1 MNRPLALLCALL
13 LAVIS
18 VSSAC
23 FAGSG
28 SQWLTFRLEP
38 AHERGGGQVHADFR
52 SNESGHDNNWSS
64 DFPAAELIGL
74 DIPTFRASGSRP
86 LRFALVREAGRL
98 DCSGNGGESY
108 AHGNCQF
115 TADPRFLALLAGHG
129 IPAPNDENALALMA
143 VNVRRDLIDAISAAN
158 YPAPKIDDLIA
169 LAALNV
175 DGRYIHDLA
184 AAGYRPQRIDTLIQF
199 KAMNISPDWIRGFVR
214 IGYAQLPADQL
225 VQLKALD
232 ITPQFISGY
241 EAVGLHHLSVG
252 TLVQLKAMDITPE
265 FARWAAS
272 QHGSV
277 PRPDE
282 LVQMKLFGVK

>member
-13 LAVIS
+13 LAIMS

-23 FAGSG
+23 FAGN
-28 SQWLTFRLEP
+28 SQWLRFTLEP
-38 AHERGGGQVHADFR
+38 AHERGGEIHADFR
-52 SNESGHDNNWSS
+52 SSDRPGHDNNWST

-74 DIPTFRASGSRP
+74 DIPSFHASGSSP

-98 DCSGNGGESY
+98 DCTGNGGESY

-115 TADPRFLALLAGHG
+115 TADPRFLSLLASHG
-129 IPAPNDENALALMA
+129 IAAPSDDNRLALMA
-143 VNVRRDLIDAISAAN
+143 VNVRRDLIDAISAAG
-158 YPAPKIDDLIA
+158 YPVPRIDDLIA

-199 KAMNISPDWIRGFVR
+199 KAMSISPEWIRGFVH

-225 VQLKALD
+225 VQLKALN
-232 ITPQFISGY
+232 ITPEFISGY
-241 EAVGLHHLSVG
+241 EAVGLHHLPVD
-252 TLVQLKAMDITPE
+252 TLVQLKALDVTPE

-272 QHGSV
+272 RRGSV
-277 PRPDE
+277 PSADQ
-282 LVQMKLFGVK
+282 LVQMKLFGTK